1 MLEWDP
7 NRQEGRSCS
16 VIPSELT
23 EAHRP
28 HVLLAEAWFLR
39 QPSLLRAAR
48 RETHSNPVSVGSM
61 RKKIK
66 THKNV
71 EPNLPAN
78 LHAHVLSHP
87 VPSLLTNCVH
97 SGFLLSPPRWF

>member
-39 QPSLLRAAR
+39 QPSLLRTAS
-48 RETHSNPVSVGSM
+48 RETHSALQVLWESGE
-61 RKKIK
+61 RRQ
-66 THKNV
+66 
-71 EPNLPAN
+71 
-78 LHAHVLSHP
+78 HAGMCGCLMA
-87 VPSLLTNCVH
+87 C
-97 SGFLLSPPRWF
+97 